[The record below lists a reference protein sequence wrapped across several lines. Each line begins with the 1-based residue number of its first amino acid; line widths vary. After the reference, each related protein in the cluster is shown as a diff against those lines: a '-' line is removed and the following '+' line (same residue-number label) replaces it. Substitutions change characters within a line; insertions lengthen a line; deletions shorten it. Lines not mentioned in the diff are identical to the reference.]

1 MNGESIR
8 GLISAYLLDGE
19 GGGRQVSWP
28 EVDTWSPDKGLLWL
42 HFDARSED
50 SKRWLETESGLD
62 EIACDVL
69 MAEDVRPRC
78 FQLNDGLILILRGV
92 NLNPKADPED
102 MVSIRTWIDTRRI
115 ITTQRRNVLSI
126 SDIRGMIAEHRGPG
140 DSGEFIIL
148 LADRLVIRMADVI
161 EEVNENAAVI
171 EDEVFTEEPRK
182 LREDLAT
189 VRRQCIALR
198 RYLAPQSEVLRQL
211 QADKIPLLDENGR
224 RLLREV
230 MDRTLH
236 YIEELDAVK
245 NGALVTQEILNSHL
259 SEQLERRMYILA
271 TIAAIFL
278 PLTFVTGLLGINVAG
293 IPGAESHWGFLGV
306 TGTLA
311 LIVTGQLFFFKK
323 KRWI

>member
-1 MNGESIR
+1 MNGESAR
-8 GLISAYLLDGE
+8 GLISAYLLDGQ
-19 GGGRQVSWP
+19 GGGRQVSWS
-28 EVDTWSPDKGLLWL
+28 EINTWAPDKGLLWL
-42 HFDARSED
+42 HLDVKSDD
-50 SKRWLETESGLD
+50 SKRWLDEESGLD

-69 MAEDVRPRC
+69 TAEDVRPRC

-102 MVSIRTWIDTRRI
+102 MVSIRMWIDARRI
-115 ITTQRRNVLSI
+115 ITTQRRNVLSV
-126 SDIRGMIAEHRGPG
+126 SDIREMIAKGKGPV

-171 EDEVFTEEPRK
+171 EDEVLTGEPRK
-182 LREDLAT
+182 LREALAT

-198 RYLAPQSEVLRQL
+198 RYLAPQSEVVRQL
-211 QADKIPLLDENGR
+211 QAEKLPLLDENR
-224 RLLREV
+224 RQSLREV
-230 MDRTLH
+230 MDRTIH
-236 YIEELDAVK
+236 YIEELDAVR
-245 NGALVTQEILNSHL
+245 NGAMVTQEILNSNL

-278 PLTFVTGLLGINVAG
+278 PLTFVTGLLGINVTG
-293 IPGAESHWGFLGV
+293 IPGAESPWGFLGV
-306 TGTLA
+306 TGLLA
-311 LIVTGQLFFFKK
+311 LIFTGQLWFFKK